1 MTLYKFKL
9 FYLNF
14 IEIKVERNSLKSK
27 KYETLIYQIL
37 EFFPNYCYN
46 YNENSVMLQKLLNRF
61 DKVIEKN
68 QYNARVV
75 ILNNLC
81 AFIDYLKGV
90 PKENPVVKKA
100 RVFLMKKAVTYI
112 HTLSGLYLDSIWSD
126 ITKPNLSD
134 VKANEHSALLMTISK
149 FGWLCKRMKLYD
161 LFFNELINIV
171 QEFTEFETAQN
182 TVENEMDIDSDFKK
196 LKNAER
202 EETKKKILRKIDIII
217 CLMERIKLTKK
228 HWELII
234 NFADSISKSKL
245 TQKKAFKILAVILSN
260 YEISSYEELKE
271 LFSKLTG
278 YAFSQNQQKHKLI
291 MLKIFLNKI
300 KKPKKDTEEMEA
312 DEGNHENE
320 NNDSDQ
326 EDEEQNIKLVEITDQ
341 DRVEITTTILPEIIT
356 GFCSLQTKS
365 KKLSEMILME
375 LIKLHTNHI
384 NELIKKLLAG
394 FAGDTIETR
403 AASVDILTKV
413 LKENK
418 GDFNDNNL
426 KKITNI
432 IVLFL
437 KENSPHLQRS
447 VLRCLKRILTI
458 ISSETT
464 KEICKN
470 VVETLLSFEG
480 RQKLT
485 IYIKYIIQRLIRKL
499 GKEEVKKQSPSEHAA
514 LIDYVDKMLKREHK
528 QIQKSR

>member
-1 MTLYKFKL
+1 
-9 FYLNF
+9 
-14 IEIKVERNSLKSK
+14 
-27 KYETLIYQIL
+27 
-37 EFFPNYCYN
+37 
-46 YNENSVMLQKLLNRF
+46 MLQKLLSRF

-81 AFIDYLKGV
+81 ALIDYLKEV
-90 PKENPVVKKA
+90 PKENLVVKKA
-100 RVFLMKKAVTYI
+100 RVFLMKKAIPYI
-112 HTLSGLYLDSIWSD
+112 NTLSGLYLDSVCSD
-126 ITKPNLSD
+126 IAKPSLSD
-134 VKANEHSALLMTISK
+134 VKENEHATLLVTISK
-149 FGWLCKRMKLYD
+149 FGWLWKRMKLYD

-171 QEFTEFETAQN
+171 QEFTEYETNQN
-182 TVENEMDIDSDFKK
+182 TVENEMDVDNDFKK

-234 NFADSISKSKL
+234 NFADSISKSKI

-260 YEISSYEELKE
+260 YEISSYDELKE

-278 YAFSQNQQKHKLI
+278 YAFSQNQQKHKLT
-291 MLKIFLNKI
+291 MLKIFLGKI
-300 KKPKKDTEEMEA
+300 KKPKKDSEEMDA
-312 DEGNHENE
+312 DDNNSDKD

-326 EDEEQNIKLVEITDQ
+326 EDDEQNIKKVDITDA

-375 LIKLHTNHI
+375 LIKLHVNHT

-418 GDFNDNNL
+418 GDFNDTNL

-437 KENSPHLQRS
+437 KENSAHLQRS
-447 VLRCLKRILTI
+447 VLRCLKRILAI
-458 ISSETT
+458 INADTT
-464 KEICKN
+464 KEICKKLL
-470 VVETLLSFEG
+470 ETLLSFEG
-480 RQKLT
+480 KQKLS
-485 IYIKYIIQRLIRKL
+485 IYIRYIIQRLIRKI
-499 GKEEVKKQSPSEHAA
+499 GKEEVKRQSPSEHAA
-514 LIDYVDKMLKREHK
+514 LIDYVDKMLKRETK

>member
-1 MTLYKFKL
+1 
-9 FYLNF
+9 
-14 IEIKVERNSLKSK
+14 
-27 KYETLIYQIL
+27 
-37 EFFPNYCYN
+37 
-46 YNENSVMLQKLLNRF
+46 
-61 DKVIEKN
+61 
-68 QYNARVV
+68 
-75 ILNNLC
+75 
-81 AFIDYLKGV
+81 
-90 PKENPVVKKA
+90 
-100 RVFLMKKAVTYI
+100 
-112 HTLSGLYLDSIWSD
+112 
-126 ITKPNLSD
+126 
-134 VKANEHSALLMTISK
+134 
-149 FGWLCKRMKLYD
+149 
-161 LFFNELINIV
+161 
-171 QEFTEFETAQN
+171 
-182 TVENEMDIDSDFKK
+182 
-196 LKNAER
+196 
-202 EETKKKILRKIDIII
+202 
-217 CLMERIKLTKK
+217 
-228 HWELII
+228 
-234 NFADSISKSKL
+234 
-245 TQKKAFKILAVILSN
+245 
-260 YEISSYEELKE
+260 
-271 LFSKLTG
+271 
-278 YAFSQNQQKHKLI
+278 

-312 DEGNHENE
+312 DEGNNENE

-458 ISSETT
+458 ISNETT

-485 IYIKYIIQRLIRKL
+485 IYIKYIIQRLIKKL